1 MSANKFLSAFRE
13 VLERIETTQ
22 TESIHTAAG
31 WVAEAIMADRF
42 GVLFGSGHSFIPTM
56 DVYPR
61 IGSFPGWLPIHELS
75 TSYVSR
81 VSGDIGL
88 RQSLFLEK
96 IEGFGK
102 LILENYALQPPDVMV
117 VISNS
122 GVNTMGVEVALEA
135 KKRGLKTIGVTSMS
149 HSVDGKS
156 FHSSGKRLF
165 EAVDL
170 TLDNCVP
177 KGDAL
182 VEIPGFP
189 ARVASASTIADCI
202 LLQSVAAETAQ
213 ILSEH
218 GYIPPVFPSHNE
230 KMSREESEAADRLIE
245 RFYEEDARRVRK
257 VLR

>member
-1 MSANKFLSAFRE
+1 MSSKKFLSALGQ

-22 TESIHTAAG
+22 AENIHTAAG

-42 GVLFGSGHSFIPTM
+42 AALFGSGHSFIPTM

-81 VSGDIGL
+81 VSGDVGL

-102 LILENYALQPPDVMV
+102 LILENYALEAPDVMI

-135 KKRGLKTIGVTSMS
+135 KKKGLKTIGVTSLS
-149 HSVDGKS
+149 HSKDGKS
-156 FHSSGKRLF
+156 YHSSGKRLF
-165 EAVDL
+165 EIVDL

-182 VEIPGFP
+182 VEVPGFP
-189 ARVASASTIADCI
+189 AKVASASTIADCI
-202 LLQSVAAETAQ
+202 LMQSVAAEAAQ
-213 ILSEH
+213 ILAEH
-218 GYIPPVFPSHNE
+218 NYIPPVFPSHNE

-245 RFYEEDARRVRK
+245 RFYAEDTRRVKK